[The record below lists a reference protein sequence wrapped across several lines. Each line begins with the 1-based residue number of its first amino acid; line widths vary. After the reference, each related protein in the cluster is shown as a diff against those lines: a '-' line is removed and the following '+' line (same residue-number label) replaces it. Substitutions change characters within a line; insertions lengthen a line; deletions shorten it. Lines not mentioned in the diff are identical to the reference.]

1 MYQKINENIKIKN
14 KNVKIICRQGDCR
27 YKASVEIV
35 SPDTAKVIIINPNS
49 HSETDVF
56 KTLLAITNRT
66 NRKKDNFHIVTS
78 INNREEIALCKTIG
92 KKELEIIDT
101 NVFLPRLEA
110 QTIRQAGLPIVYED
124 LLDFDGDEIYLK
136 KEEKL
141 YGKLFSECLTAYNKT
156 AIIGIF
162 SNGKAYL
169 NPPHNRIYKRNEKL
183 IGISEDDSTFL
194 LSTSINNNSIKK
206 LKNIKV
212 FKRNYNRRL
221 KPENYIIL
229 GFNKYTKNM
238 INDMEEYVPK
248 NSKCH
253 IFYTSSCNLNKNKFK
268 NLNITIKK
276 LNQIDQNFLDSLRL
290 NNINSVAIESDY
302 DIDKAKVNLKKVEYE
317 TIKRMIYIRK
327 IRKIKNLNF
336 RIITELLE
344 TNNHELLKEKNSDDF
359 IISEKLVSSA
369 IAQISENKELSEVFN
384 ELFIPDGSE
393 IYLKPI
399 TKYINTKDK
408 INFYQL
414 IEIAKSYNEIAIGYK
429 INAFSEYSNYNYNNK
444 NINFGVMINPNKI
457 DDIKFSDDDLLIV
470 LAKDNYS

>member
-1 MYQKINENIKIKN
+1 M
-14 KNVKIICRQGDCR
+14 
-27 YKASVEIV
+27 
-35 SPDTAKVIIINPNS
+35 
-49 HSETDVF
+49 
-56 KTLLAITNRT
+56 
-66 NRKKDNFHIVTS
+66 
-78 INNREEIALCKTIG
+78 
-92 KKELEIIDT
+92 
-101 NVFLPRLEA
+101 
-110 QTIRQAGLPIVYED
+110 
-124 LLDFDGDEIYLK
+124 
-136 KEEKL
+136 
-141 YGKLFSECLTAYNKT
+141 
-156 AIIGIF
+156 
-162 SNGKAYL
+162 
-169 NPPHNRIYKRNEKL
+169 
-183 IGISEDDSTFL
+183 
-194 LSTSINNNSIKK
+194 LSTSRNNNSIKK
-206 LKNIKV
+206 FKNIKAL
-212 FKRNYNRRL
+212 KKNYNRRP

-276 LNQIDQNFLDSLRL
+276 LNQIDQKFLESLRL

-302 DIDKAKVNLKKVEYE
+302 DIDKVKVNFKKVEYE

-369 IAQISENKELSEVFN
+369 VAQISENKELSNVFN
-384 ELFIPDGSE
+384 ELFIPEGSE

-399 TKYINTKDK
+399 TKYINTNDK

-414 IEIAKSYNEIAIGYK
+414 IEIAKCYNEIAIGYK
-429 INAFSEYSNYNYNNK
+429 INAFSEFSNYNYNNK